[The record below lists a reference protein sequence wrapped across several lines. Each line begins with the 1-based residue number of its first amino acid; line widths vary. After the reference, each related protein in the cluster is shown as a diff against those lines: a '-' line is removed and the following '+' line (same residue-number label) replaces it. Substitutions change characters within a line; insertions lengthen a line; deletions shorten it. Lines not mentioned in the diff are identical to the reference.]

1 MSANPEP
8 LQVPEPMLAQSM
20 AVSQP
25 RIVSQKTHWNP
36 TDFAHEQI
44 RGLVRRVFFGG
55 LQPAKQVVFSPVD
68 PATDVAHLCDRVA
81 WALAA
86 ETQTHVASVGR
97 APRITQA
104 IRLHPNS
111 GFTPIK
117 SLSTQLK
124 ANLWHVPE
132 LRLREL
138 SARELAPRENGL
150 ASCAGGDWLS
160 WLVELRN
167 EFEYAVVQ
175 GPVANI
181 SSEAALMAQLA
192 DGIILVLEARSSRK
206 ATLRKIK
213 EVLESTPCRILGT
226 VLSERAFPMPE
237 RIYRRL

>member
-1 MSANPEP
+1 
-8 LQVPEPMLAQSM
+8 
-20 AVSQP
+20 
-25 RIVSQKTHWNP
+25 
-36 TDFAHEQI
+36 
-44 RGLVRRVFFGG
+44 
-55 LQPAKQVVFSPVD
+55 
-68 PATDVAHLCDRVA
+68 
-81 WALAA
+81 
-86 ETQTHVASVGR
+86 
-97 APRITQA
+97 
-104 IRLHPNS
+104 
-111 GFTPIK
+111 
-117 SLSTQLK
+117 LSTQLK